1 MTVNDWTTHKG
12 EDVPCVKMANPRS
25 YITFGKKL
33 RQLRE
38 LAGLTQ
44 RQLALRINK
53 DPMSVSRYETGQ
65 QSAPLSQRIE
75 IAHALGVPPEAF
87 QKKHY
92 DLTLPHPVRHEE
104 PLVHPEVQAVQEKM
118 LAKFG
123 RHEGP
128 KQKRTLPG
136 SDLTK
141 YGMEPCWSCGKITA
155 IDMTCLDCG
164 AERPYQLPVA

>member
-1 MTVNDWTTHKG
+1 MNTVDDWTTHKG
-12 EDVPCVKMANPRS
+12 EDVPCVKMEKRRYVASANTRALLRTFALAQQARIRGEI
-25 YITFGKKL
+25 ITPDNAPPNI
-33 RQLRE
+33 R
-38 LAGLTQ
+38 
-44 RQLALRINK
+44 
-53 DPMSVSRYETGQ
+53 RYE
-65 QSAPLSQRIE
+65 
-75 IAHALGVPPEAF
+75 
-87 QKKHY
+87 
-92 DLTLPHPVRHEE
+92 E
-104 PLVHPEVQAVQEKM
+104 PIIHPEVQAIQERM

-123 RHEGP
+123 RHEGH